1 MSTSVPWRTRKP
13 SVALDL
19 TVSEAAVDNLSW
31 TEPAVKGAVSIV
43 YDVVRSTDPSDF
55 SGAACIE
62 TGDSDTL
69 ATDAALPLSGE
80 LYCYLVQPRNGCGAT
95 LGTNSAGARPTVTCP

>member
-1 MSTSVPWRTRKP
+1 MLDPISAQAQIRRVREHVTVIRYQPDAAGSTF
-13 SVALDL
+13 
-19 TVSEAAVDNLSW
+19 E
-31 TEPAVKGAVSIV
+31 V
-43 YDVVRSTDPSDF
+43 YDVVRSTDPSNF

-95 LGTNSAGARPTVTCP
+95 LGTNSSGNPRPTVTCP